1 MTIAKYLLSNFPKA
15 LRKVKVF
22 MGYYLLYIG
31 CNGKKN
37 PETSKYFAIF
47 YYLCG
52 RKVRNEAVT

>member
-1 MTIAKYLLSNFPKA
+1 MDSPPFFVPFFSI
-15 LRKVKVF
+15 VKVF